1 MPLKYAIPMH
11 PPKDAGGTDTQPA
24 YRTGVVLPNG
34 AVLAGL
40 DNCCSNGFGGMA
52 AGEASA
58 NFVIDVNGL
67 DGPNLLNQ
75 DQFILYAC
83 FGTVNYTVWL
93 TGPPGKVSIPAAAQ
107 AFFQ

>member
-1 MPLKYAIPMH
+1 
-11 PPKDAGGTDTQPA
+11 
-24 YRTGVVLPNG
+24 VLPNG
-34 AVLAGL
+34 AVLVGL
-40 DNCCSNGFGGMA
+40 DNCCGSGFAGMA

-67 DGPNLLNQ
+67 DGPNQLNQ
-75 DQFILYAC
+75 DQFVLYAC
-83 FGTVNYTVWL
+83 FETVNCTVWL